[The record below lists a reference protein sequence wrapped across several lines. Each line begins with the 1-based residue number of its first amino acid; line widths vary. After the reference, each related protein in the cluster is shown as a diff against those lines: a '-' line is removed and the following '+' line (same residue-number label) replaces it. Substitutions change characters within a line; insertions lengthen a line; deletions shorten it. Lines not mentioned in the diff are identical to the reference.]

1 MDSNGKGHTPSYNAS
16 EHTQILY
23 VVVFF
28 AGIIAVNFFVRI
40 VLVNY
45 RKTREEL
52 SGERDLTDSQKEWLS
67 IKTYI
72 LSLHPEKKKQVPRN
86 LFRKLSYEVCTHRA
100 YKVVQAITIVSF
112 FIVSALYRADFEDG
126 TKDLYW
132 RGVGFY
138 IAMALL
144 DYLLNLTAF
153 GYEPKHKYHLA
164 FDTAV
169 CLYLIVAY
177 SLRQCGILEDQSNP
191 SRIVSALVVF
201 LLPARCFRC
210 KCAFIQCSMRSPT
223 LTRSPR
229 PSP

>member
-1 MDSNGKGHTPSYNAS
+1 MP
-16 EHTQILY
+16 
-23 VVVFF
+23 
-28 AGIIAVNFFVRI
+28 
-40 VLVNY
+40 
-45 RKTREEL
+45 
-52 SGERDLTDSQKEWLS
+52 
-67 IKTYI
+67 TYC
-72 LSLHPEKKKQVPRN
+72 L
-86 LFRKLSYEVCTHRA
+86 RKLFYEVCTNRA
-100 YKVVQAITIVSF
+100 YKIVQAITIVSF
-112 FIVSALYRADFEDG
+112 LILFALYRADFEDG